1 MPAGDSELLSDSE
14 DFVTEGNV
22 FLRAGYFRPV
32 VEDRLAATERLEKGR
47 DLVGAVIGVEFRGRL
62 GIAGFPCPTIG
73 FNPLSEERFVHDRA
87 VVQRNCV
94 VRLLGKQ
101 AR

>member
-14 DFVTEGNV
+14 DFVTEGNL
-22 FLRAGYFRPV
+22 FFRAGYFRPV

-47 DLVGAVIGVEFRGRL
+47 DLVGAVIGVKFRGCLRV
-62 GIAGFPCPTIG
+62 AAFPCAAIG
-73 FNPLSEERFVHDRA
+73 FNPLSEERFVHDMA

-94 VRLLGKQ
+94 VRLQQ
-101 AR
+101 AG